1 MKKKNETH
9 LPLGIKPLIICS
21 LSDHVV
27 CEEEFKY
34 AMLALNCVCPATST
48 LVTLLVHT
56 SRGRLVTPRSRKRT
70 CDAMVSGKSSDF
82 IQAFFFI
89 YVCVLIG
96 PLSRTSNGEVNKS
109 KERQKSES
117 IVRRNRKL
125 RGRINAMKENRQS
138 RDGFFFLFRMC
149 SEKRCEKLSGGK

>member
-1 MKKKNETH
+1 MRGGVQVRHVGPKLRVSRHLHFGHAPRAH
-9 LPLGIKPLIICS
+9 LPRTVS
-21 LSDHVV
+21 H
-27 CEEEFKY
+27 
-34 AMLALNCVCPATST
+34 LAQPKENLRW
-48 LVTLLVHT
+48 
-56 SRGRLVTPRSRKRT
+56 SRGKVQTLFRL
-70 CDAMVSGKSSDF
+70 
-82 IQAFFFI
+82 FFFI

-96 PLSRTSNGEVNKS
+96 PLSRTSNREVNKS